1 MKDMAT
7 FIGALAF
14 ATLGAIGLAMSLGA
28 RLNWAA
34 LSVAIPVTLL
44 VIGVASL
51 AWRYR
56 RHPHQPQE
64 KEKGNHHV

>member
-1 MKDMAT
+1 MNDMAT

-28 RLNWAA
+28 KLNWAA
-34 LSVAIPVTLL
+34 LNVTIPVTLL

-56 RHPHQPQE
+56 RQRHQPQE
-64 KEKGNHHV
+64 ERER